1 MSEISDKAAVANP
14 SALAGDVRVGPFSV
28 IGPEVSIGPGCVVHN
43 NVTILGATRI
53 GANCELFP
61 GCVVGIAP
69 EGDHARAGRCIIESG
84 NVLREHV
91 IVEAGLDD
99 EAGTYVGPN
108 NLIMVGCQIRH
119 DAHLEGEGIFANF
132 TCVEAHAYI
141 EKYVRTYGFTA
152 VKSYA
157 TVGAYA
163 LTTGYASVERDV
175 PPYAIVQGLPTQVRS
190 VNSEGL
196 RRCGFDARTIEAI
209 KAAFR
214 MLFDGRGTFPTP
226 EALEA
231 TERRFDNEHVRYLI
245 DCLRRSASAPTGRR
259 RQPAH
264 VQD

>member
-1 MSEISDKAAVANP
+1 MPEISKKAAVAKP
-14 SALAGDVRVGPFSV
+14 SALAEDVRVGPFSV
-28 IGPEVSIGPGCVVHN
+28 IGPEVTIGPGCVVHN

-69 EGDHARAGRCIIESG
+69 DGGMSETGRCVVDSG

-91 IVEAGLDD
+91 IIEAGLAGG
-99 EAGTYVGPN
+99 AGTHVGPN
-108 NLIMVGCQIRH
+108 NLIMVGCQVRH

-132 TCVEAHAYI
+132 TCVEAHAHI

-163 LTTGYASVERDV
+163 LTTGYASVECDV

-214 MLFDGRGTFPTP
+214 MLFDGRGALPTP

-231 TERRFDNEHVRYLI
+231 TERRFDDEHVRYLI
-245 DCLRRSASAPTGRR
+245 ECLRRSAAAPSGRR
-259 RQPAH
+259 RQPVD